1 MSNFKTVED
10 TVVGLGYE
18 LVECE
23 RASHGLLRVYI
34 DRVPGHVYVQ
44 AGEFVTVEDCEVVNR
59 QLQYALEVAAIDY
72 ARLEVSSPGL
82 DRPLRTPAHFERFL
96 GEQVEISLKEPFEGR
111 KKYEGLLTRP
121 QADESADAAASTDV
135 GWQLIFKTGAGKHAV
150 EQVLGFQ
157 LNEVRDARLV
167 PVVDFK
173 GRGRNKPAL
182 QPAASELPELPETSR
197 SLNSENTSNES

>member
-1 MSNFKTVED
+1 MSKMKTVED
-10 TVVGLGYE
+10 TVAGLGYE

-34 DRVPGHVYVQ
+34 DRLPGHPYVQ
-44 AGEFVTVEDCEVVNR
+44 AGEYVTVEDCEVVTR
-59 QLQYALEVAAIDY
+59 QLQYALEVAAVDY

-82 DRPLRTPAHFERFL
+82 DRPLRTPAHFERFV

-111 KKYEGLLTRP
+111 KKYQGLLAR
-121 QADESADAAASTDV
+121 ALAAESSGSSDAAAATDA
-135 GWQLIFKTGAGKHAV
+135 GWQLIFQTGAGKNAV

-173 GRGRNKPAL
+173 GRGRNKTAP
-182 QPAASELPELPETSR
+182 QPSLPETSR